1 MEPAREGR
9 DDSGIIVQPFTYQG
23 VPQWSPP
30 EEAGH
35 LTRSTLMNWPQSP
48 PQWSPPVSCGD
59 GQFRVM
65 RMHRYSVMPQCS
77 PPVSSGTTMT
87 CCRPEMI
94 SRSSRNGAAGER

>member
-1 MEPAREGR
+1 MEPAGEGRDERAQGDDRGHGRRAAMEPAREGR

-77 PPVSSGTTMT
+77 PPV
-87 CCRPEMI
+87 
-94 SRSSRNGAAGER
+94 